1 MIIQR
6 LSEGD
11 AGLMRRE
18 PTVEAAMKQVW
29 SLASRHLLRR
39 R

>member
-1 MIIQR
+1 

-11 AGLMRRE
+11 PALTKRE